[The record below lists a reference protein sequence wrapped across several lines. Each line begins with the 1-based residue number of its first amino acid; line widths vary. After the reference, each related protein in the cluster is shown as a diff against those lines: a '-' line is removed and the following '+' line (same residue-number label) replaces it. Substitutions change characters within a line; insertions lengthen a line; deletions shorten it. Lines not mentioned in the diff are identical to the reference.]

1 MKGDL
6 LLHGVLI
13 LIAKGSCFSCA
24 FPSRLLSDN
33 PFIYRVTI
41 FFSLV
46 RPITSFAFLSSCPC
60 GTINDVGNLLI
71 ILPLEPVLPT
81 L

>member
-1 MKGDL
+1 
-6 LLHGVLI
+6 
-13 LIAKGSCFSCA
+13 
-24 FPSRLLSDN
+24 
-33 PFIYRVTI
+33 
-41 FFSLV
+41 
-46 RPITSFAFLSSCPC
+46 LSSCPC